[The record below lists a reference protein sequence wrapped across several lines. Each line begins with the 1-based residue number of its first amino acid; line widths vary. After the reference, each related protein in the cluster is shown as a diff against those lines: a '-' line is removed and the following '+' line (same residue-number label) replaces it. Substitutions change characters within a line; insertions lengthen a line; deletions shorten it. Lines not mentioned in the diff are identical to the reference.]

1 MMKLSRGLLLLA
13 LATPFIAPLAA
24 PADANAPLSKVPQS
38 GWYRIAL
45 GDFEVTALSD
55 GTAPI
60 PMEKRLT
67 GSTPAKITAAL
78 TKAFLTPS
86 FDTSVNTFLVNTGTK
101 LVLIDAGTDGAFGPS
116 VGKLLANLKAAGY
129 APEQIDEIYITHMHG
144 DHIGGL
150 LTAGKPTFPNATV
163 RAAKAEADY
172 WLTQANMDKAPAEKK
187 DFFKKAM
194 ATMNPLIAAGKFKP
208 FDGPTDLVPGIK
220 AVPAPGHT
228 PGHTFYQVTSGGQT
242 LVAWGDALVVA
253 SVQLGDPAVS
263 LVVDNDTNGAV
274 ATRKAALA
282 DAAKNGYIVALA
294 HVPFPGLGHLGAEG
308 SGYRWYPVNY
318 TFSPS
323 K

>member
-1 MMKLSRGLLLLA
+1 MKLSRSLFLLTLT
-13 LATPFIAPLAA
+13 TPFLAPLAG

-38 GWYRIAL
+38 GWYRMAL
-45 GDFEVTALSD
+45 GEFEVTALSD

-60 PMEKRLT
+60 PVEKRLI
-67 GSTPAKITAAL
+67 GPPAKITSAL
-78 TKAFLTPS
+78 TKAFLTPP
-86 FDTSVNTFLVNTGTK
+86 FDTSVNAFLINTGTK

-129 APEQIDEIYITHMHG
+129 AAEQIDEIYITHMHG

-150 LTAGKPTFPNATV
+150 LTAGTPTFPHATV

-172 WLTQANMDKAPAEKK
+172 WLSQANMDKAPAEKK
-187 DFFKKAM
+187 DLFKKAM
-194 ATMNPLIAAGKFKP
+194 ATINPLIAAGKLKP
-208 FDGPTDLVPGIK
+208 FDGPTDLVAGIK

-253 SVQLGDPAVS
+253 SVQLADPTVS
-263 LVVDNDTNGAV
+263 VVVDNDSQGAV

-318 TFSPS
+318 TFSPG